1 MPAFRVSPP
10 RVYPEAERSSRP
22 PAGAAGSADAHRQTS
37 FVLGEAVDL
46 VLDGLRLE
54 SAVANEAAGSRY
66 RNVTVAALLATG
78 SRAWLARL
86 NALHAIEWGA
96 YTAAVPLIAAA
107 ADHEAACAALLVG
120 DGAAWQDWLDAGGV
134 GDLHESHATEYALGT
149 PPGNASLPELLA
161 DVRGAA
167 GALAQPSPGATL
179 LLAGGE
185 SGAGR
190 LAVTFAD
197 RDFRM
202 AIAELTS
209 GWLLAL
215 GIAKVELLL
224 DASDVL
230 PVSDP
235 DALRRWARS
244 ARRELES
251 PRRCRMERRDIDGAD
266 RYVVENWRRAPA
278 GAVRRIVL

>member
-1 MPAFRVSPP
+1 MPPFRVSPP

-37 FVLGEAVDL
+37 FVLGDTVEL

-86 NALHAIEWGA
+86 HALHAIEWGG
-96 YTAAVPLIAAA
+96 YSAAVPLVAAA
-107 ADHEAACAALLVG
+107 ADHEAAFAALLAG

-149 PPGNASLPELLA
+149 PPEDATLPALLA

-197 RDFRM
+197 RDFHM
-202 AIAELTS
+202 ALAELTS
-209 GWLLAL
+209 GWLLAV

-224 DASDVL
+224 DAGDAL
-230 PVSDP
+230 PVSDA
-235 DALRRWARS
+235 DSLARWARS